1 MKLVIR
7 YLAVT
12 LAVILMAAIAAP
24 VAHAQMG
31 AKPAKV
37 SVRAQRP
44 QKATLTT
51 KVNINSGSVDQL
63 ATLPGIGPSAAKKI
77 VEFRSKGGPFKRLED
92 LMAVKGIG
100 EKKYLKLKD
109 RILL

>member
-12 LAVILMAAIAAP
+12 LAVILMAAVAAP
-24 VAHAQMG
+24 VTHAQMG
-31 AKPAKV
+31 AKPAKA
-37 SVRAQRP
+37 STRAQRP

-77 VEFRSKGGPFKRLED
+77 VDFRSKSGSFKRLED

-109 RILL
+109 RIAL